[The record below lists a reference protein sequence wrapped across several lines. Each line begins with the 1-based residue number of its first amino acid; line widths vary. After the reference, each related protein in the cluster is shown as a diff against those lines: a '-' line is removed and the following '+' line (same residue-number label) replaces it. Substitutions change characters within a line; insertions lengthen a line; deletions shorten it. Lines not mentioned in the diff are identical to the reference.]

1 MFYVFWSRGNKSVK
15 DGRDRK
21 KRDAGEGRENP
32 PQSGKVSGA
41 TSTGAKGASA
51 RVKCHVDPVLR
62 GRFLVLSVFNSGGS
76 ESRNMSH
83 EEFMK

>member
-1 MFYVFWSRGNKSVK
+1 MGEKRE
-15 DGRDRK
+15 RDE
-21 KRDAGEGRENP
+21 KRDAGDGENP

-62 GRFLVLSVFNSGGS
+62 GRFLVLSVFNV
-76 ESRNMSH
+76 
-83 EEFMK
+83 EEVNHVI